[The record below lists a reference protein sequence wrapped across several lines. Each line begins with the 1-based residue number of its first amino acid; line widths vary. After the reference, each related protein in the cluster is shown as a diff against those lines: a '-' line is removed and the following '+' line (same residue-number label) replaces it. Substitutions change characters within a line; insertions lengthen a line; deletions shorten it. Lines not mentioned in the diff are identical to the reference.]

1 MTKIINFFGSPS
13 AGKSRNASLLFS
25 LLKDK
30 GVKTELIPE
39 FAKEIVYRGD
49 HKTLEQY
56 QPLIFGEQL
65 HRINRCKDS
74 VDFVIVD
81 SPLLLSAVYGKK
93 MKPSFIQ
100 CVKDIFHEFDNIN
113 YFLKLDPEKYHNY
126 GRTQTVSESLAL
138 EKDILELLTK
148 AGVCAIMVKNA
159 HEVLRHLEL
168 DHLKFYGKICEFVTE
183 CGATCDKKVTE
194 EICGLLCCKEHA
206 DIRGRSMGYGY

>member
-30 GVKTELIPE
+30 GIKTELIPE

-49 HKTLEQY
+49 HKTLEQD

-74 VDFVIVD
+74 VDYVIVD

-93 MKPSFIQ
+93 MLPSFRESCI
-100 CVKDIFHEFDNIN
+100 DIFHTFENLN
-113 YFLKLDPEKYHNY
+113 YFLKLDPQKYQNY
-126 GRTQTVSESLAL
+126 GRTQNVEESLAL
-138 EKDILELLTK
+138 EKEILEVLTK
-148 AGVCAIMVKNA
+148 AGVCATMVKNA

-168 DHLKFYGKICEFVTE
+168 DEKLN
-183 CGATCDKKVTE
+183 
-194 EICGLLCCKEHA
+194 GLLL
-206 DIRGRSMGYGY
+206 